1 LEDKLIPKSAI
12 PLGSAPVEHVDVVSS
27 YLSFWCIRHETG
39 WEVPGM
45 TDEHN
50 DRLIQFVLDG
60 SDENGTRFLLR
71 FSEDNMNGSEGVVF
85 GRSPGSSPYIIN
97 HLDISRKHFCLKKV
111 KGQIFI
117 EDLRSTNGTSLNGR
131 AIGNKGPAVIDSGD
145 QITIG
150 SVVMTLRVLG
160 L

>member
-1 LEDKLIPKSAI
+1 
-12 PLGSAPVEHVDVVSS
+12 
-27 YLSFWCIRHETG
+27 
-39 WEVPGM
+39 VPGM

-60 SDENGTRFLLR
+60 SDENETRFLLR
-71 FSEDNMNGSEGVVF
+71 FSEDNMNGSEGVVI

-97 HLDISRKHFCLKKV
+97 HLDISRKHFCLKIV
-111 KGQIFI
+111 KDQIFI

-131 AIGNKGPAVIDSGD
+131 AIGNKGPAAIDSGD
-145 QITIG
+145 QIIIG
-150 SVVMTLRVLG
+150 SVVMTLRVLS

>member
-1 LEDKLIPKSAI
+1 
-12 PLGSAPVEHVDVVSS
+12 
-27 YLSFWCIRHETG
+27 
-39 WEVPGM
+39 M

-60 SDENGTRFLLR
+60 RDENETRFLLR
-71 FSEDNMNGSEGVVF
+71 FSEDNMGGPEGVVI

-97 HLDISRKHFCLKKV
+97 HLDISRKHFCLKTV
-111 KGQIFI
+111 KDQIFI

-131 AIGNKGPAVIDSGD
+131 AIGNQGLVVIDSGD
-145 QITIG
+145 QIIIG
-150 SVVMTLRVLG
+150 SVVMTLRVLD